1 MNRHSVKLGT
11 RAAILSDVAVRLI
24 SEENLVL
31 AYPRRDNVDPG
42 LLVVATFLLAAQ

>member
-1 MNRHSVKLGT
+1 MNRHSVKLET
-11 RAAILSDVAVRLI
+11 RAAILSDVAARLI

-31 AYPRRDNVDPG
+31 AYPRDNVDRG

>member
-1 MNRHSVKLGT
+1 MNRHSVKLET
-11 RAAILSDVAVRLI
+11 RAAISSDVAVRLI

-31 AYPRRDNVDPG
+31 AYPRDNVDPG